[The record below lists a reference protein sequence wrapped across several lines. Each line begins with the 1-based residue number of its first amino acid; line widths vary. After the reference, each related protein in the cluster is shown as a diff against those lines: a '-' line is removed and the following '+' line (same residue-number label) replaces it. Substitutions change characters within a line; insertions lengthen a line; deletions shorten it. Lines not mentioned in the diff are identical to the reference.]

1 MVKIKIK
8 EKKYT
13 LNYNNKVLFDIE
25 KKLDISII
33 KLFQNKELLERVHVI
48 YTIIHCGI
56 QEEIDFDEFCEM
68 VSFEELSEVLPTAIE
83 KITDGFNS
91 GIKKK

>member
-1 MVKIKIK
+1 MIKIKIK

-56 QEEIDFDEFCEM
+56 QEEVDFDEFCEM

>member
-8 EKKYT
+8 GKKYT

-56 QEEIDFDEFCEM
+56 QEEVDFDEFCET

>member
-56 QEEIDFDEFCEM
+56 QEEVDFDEFCEM